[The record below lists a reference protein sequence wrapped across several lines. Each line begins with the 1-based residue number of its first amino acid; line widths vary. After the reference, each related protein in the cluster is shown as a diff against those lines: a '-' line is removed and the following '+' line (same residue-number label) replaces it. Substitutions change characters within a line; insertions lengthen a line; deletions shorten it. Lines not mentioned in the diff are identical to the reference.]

1 MEARGVA
8 GVSSVETTAAHSAC
22 GMVSGGLGITVCDP
36 FTASYSKYPGLTFR
50 PLDQDIPFEVSMVF
64 PGHQQRSKLA
74 SDFMQVMEG
83 IFRSEFIS
91 MIPREAY

>member
-1 MEARGVA
+1 
-8 GVSSVETTAAHSAC
+8 
-22 GMVSGGLGITVCDP
+22 
-36 FTASYSKYPGLTFR
+36 
-50 PLDQDIPFEVSMVF
+50 MVF